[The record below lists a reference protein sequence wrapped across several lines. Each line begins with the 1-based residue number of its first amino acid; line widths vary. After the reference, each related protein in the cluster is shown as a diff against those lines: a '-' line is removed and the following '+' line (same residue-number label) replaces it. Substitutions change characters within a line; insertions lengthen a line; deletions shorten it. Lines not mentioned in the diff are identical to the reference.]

1 MVYFIT
7 GPIGSG
13 KSAKLVSLYES
24 TRSGDGFYNIK
35 RFTEGEMIGQDIVQL
50 STGKAVSFSRIDG
63 AIPEGWDE
71 ESRYGKYSFSQEGL
85 SFTRGILEEAIQKH
99 ALRVF
104 VDELG
109 PLEMQKKGLYHSFA
123 RLLQADIDIV
133 SVCRDACVKDIIA
146 LFSIPEYKLF
156 SPPRYS
162 NPE

>member
-24 TRSGDGFYNIK
+24 TRSGDGFYNVK
-35 RFTEGEMIGQDIVQL
+35 RFAGDEAIGQDIVQL
-50 STGKAVSFSRIDG
+50 STGKAVPFSRIHG

-71 ESRYGKYSFSQEGL
+71 ESRYVKYSFSREGL
-85 SFTRGILEEAIQKH
+85 LFARGIIDAAIQKH
-99 ALRVF
+99 ASKVY

-123 RLLQADIDIV
+123 RLLQTDIDIV
-133 SVCRDACVKDIIA
+133 SVCRDACVKDVIA
-146 LFSIPEYKLF
+146 LFSISEYKLF
-156 SPPRYS
+156 CPTG
-162 NPE
+162 E